1 MVKFVSYDGK
11 YPDLCM
17 GTLVLEIDGKIVNPK
32 GVLMSGGSVTF
43 YNGCADV
50 EVTNGEWELDLPN
63 EYLEFYDDIKKVV
76 NENVPHGCCGGC
88 V

>member
-11 YPDLCM
+11 FPCLCM
-17 GTLVLEIDGKIVNPK
+17 GNLVLEIDGKIVNLK

-43 YNGCADV
+43 YNGYADV
-50 EVTNGEWELDLPN
+50 KVTKGGWELDLPD
-63 EYLEFYDDIKKVV
+63 EYLDFYDDIKKVV

>member
-11 YPDLCM
+11 YPCLCM
-17 GTLVLEIDGKIVNPK
+17 GTLVLEIDGKIVNLK

-43 YNGCADV
+43 YNGYMDV
-50 EVTNGEWELDLPN
+50 EVTKGGWELDLPD
-63 EYLEFYDDIKKVV
+63 EYLDFYDDIKKVV

-88 V
+88 I